1 VLERYGVLGSP
12 NHLHTGLSRPPDG
25 PRTRRERSIR
35 RDCHALDNR
44 RGPVEDFSRIRLLLK
59 EMVRELAPGFS
70 LRRPTALMHFIPEHY
85 TPSQEELEQF
95 KRTAERAGVSFCWMS
110 KWETPH
116 TDKELTDFFGA
127 L

>member
-1 VLERYGVLGSP
+1 MGFWDRPIIYIQVYPDHLMARALG
-12 NHLHTGLSRPPDG
+12 G
-25 PRTRRERSIR
+25 ERSIR

-44 RGPVEDFSRIRLLLK
+44 RGPVKDFSPIRLLLK